1 MHHNWQKQQQQ
12 LAHQNGAQGW
22 SGPVRGKECSS
33 WRRRTWSRNI
43 TELHPISLGRFLS
56 SRTCQLT
63 SRALFGPCWWS
74 GHTSVWVSSG
84 DSLPVLGHPGIWV
97 VTSYSMAGIMRPWC
111 RTFCWNG
118 WTWTTGSFSPAGNPN
133 RWLGLRIS
141 KDVSLGWTM
150 CKHDIQ
156 WRFLVIY
163 DVYLCRYLFPGIA
176 FRLILHWLFTSCQL
190 SSCCQQAADGALSA
204 EQTVKVSPLQF
215 INFCMSTE
223 DDKIHLQLIFL
234 VFCNEKNIP
243 YQNYSRELFLG
254 NDPTKI

>member
-1 MHHNWQKQQQQ
+1 MTDAPQ
-12 LAHQNGAQGW
+12 LAEAAAAACTPKWCTGLEW
-22 SGPVRGKECSS
+22 SSERERMLQLKEKNLVQKHHRASS
-33 WRRRTWSRNI
+33 YKFRKV
-43 TELHPISLGRFLS
+43 LS

-84 DSLPVLGHPGIWV
+84 DSLPVLGHPGIWA

-111 RTFCWNG
+111 RTFCWNR

-204 EQTVKVSPLQF
+204 EQ
-215 INFCMSTE
+215 M
-223 DDKIHLQLIFL
+223 
-234 VFCNEKNIP
+234 
-243 YQNYSRELFLG
+243 
-254 NDPTKI
+254 